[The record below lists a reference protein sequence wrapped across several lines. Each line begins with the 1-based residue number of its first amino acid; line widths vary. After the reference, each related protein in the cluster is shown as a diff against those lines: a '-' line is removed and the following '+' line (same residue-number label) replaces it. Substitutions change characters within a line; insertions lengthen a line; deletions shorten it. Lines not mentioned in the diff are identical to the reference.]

1 MVESRSTDQGWA
13 AYTAVPLAAAAGL
26 LGVVLLF
33 GGLLGFVFG
42 AYGLLVTKEIV
53 LASCA
58 ASSLSAL
65 LYYRAQRDKTSNKRM
80 DQTGHGG

>member
-1 MVESRSTDQGWA
+1 MVETRSTDRGWA
-13 AYTAVPLAAAAGL
+13 AYAAVPLAAAAGL
-26 LGVVLLF
+26 LGVALLF

-42 AYGLLVTKEIV
+42 AYGLAATRDIV

-65 LYYRAQRDKTSNKRM
+65 LYYRAQRDKHM
-80 DQTGHGG
+80 DQSGHGG